1 MTEKTKEKRK
11 ASGKNTEVMDDEA
24 FKAELVEQIPYLRA
38 FGRSLTGNREAADD
52 LAQEALVKAW
62 NARASFQAGTNMKAW
77 TFMILRNHFY
87 SEKRRAWRQAA
98 WDEEKAE
105 RTLTSPADQDTVM
118 DLEDLRHAMSKLPEE
133 QREAL
138 ILVGAGGFAYE
149 EAAEICNCAVG
160 TIKSRVNRARRAL
173 EELMKDGSSK
183 PGGKDKA
190 RASASD
196 AMTSILSD
204 ADRLAQRANLKVKG
218 GKDRA

>member
-1 MTEKTKEKRK
+1 MTGEKLDPAVVRE
-11 ASGKNTEVMDDEA
+11 GDEA
-24 FKAELVEQIPYLRA
+24 YKAELVAQIPYLRA

-62 NARASFQAGTNMKAW
+62 NARDSFQPGTNMKAW

-105 RTLTSPADQDTVM
+105 RSLTAPADQDTIL
-118 DLEDLRHAMSKLPEE
+118 DLEDLRRAMTKLPEE

-149 EAAEICNCAVG
+149 EAAEICGCAVG

-173 EELMKDGSSK
+173 ETLMTESRGER
-183 PGGKDKA
+183 KA
-190 RASASD
+190 GVSHPSATD
-196 AMTSILSD
+196 AMTSILRD
-204 ADRLAQRANLKVKG
+204 ADALADRAGMKVKRR
-218 GKDRA
+218 D

>member
-1 MTEKTKEKRK
+1 MTKEKKDPSLPRE
-11 ASGKNTEVMDDEA
+11 GDEA

-62 NARASFQAGTNMKAW
+62 NARDSFQPGTNMKAW

-105 RTLTSPADQDTVM
+105 RTLTAPADQDTIL
-118 DLEDLRHAMSKLPEE
+118 DLEDLRHAMTKLPEE

-149 EAAEICNCAVG
+149 EAADICGCAVG

-173 EELMKDGSSK
+173 EGLMAETRGA
-183 PGGKDKA
+183 GDKEG
-190 RASASD
+190 RSVSATQ
-196 AMTSILSD
+196 AMDSILRD
-204 ADRLAQRANLKVKG
+204 ADALA
-218 GKDRA
+218 DRAGMKIKKRD